1 MSERKPLDIYKKMD
15 INEVVRL
22 AKQGDALAFNYI
34 IEKYEGIVHGI
45 INIKN
50 FFMPGGEYADLYQEG
65 IIGIY
70 KAVSDYKEYYI
81 DNEGKEKKASFD
93 SFVTICIRRNL
104 ITSIK
109 ASTRNKHIPLN
120 SGISLNKIL
129 PDNENLTMMDILANR
144 AEVRHT
150 LEIDFLPPDKQLELK
165 EKKEQKTKDLDSVLS
180 DREKAIFYPY
190 LDGKSYKEIETELG
204 FNMKAIDNAIQR
216 VRRKVE
222 KIKNNETINTRKT
235 SRFPNS
241 H

>member
-1 MSERKPLDIYKKMD
+1 MSKSKPLEAYKKMET
-15 INEVVRL
+15 NELVRL
-22 AKQGDALAFNYI
+22 AKEGDPLAFNWIY
-34 IEKYEGIVHGI
+34 EKFEGIVHGI

-70 KAVSDYKEYYI
+70 KAVMDFKEVYI
-81 DNEGKEKKASFD
+81 DGEGKERKANFD

-120 SGISLNKIL
+120 QGISLNKTL
-129 PDNENLTMMDILANR
+129 PDNENLTMMDILAAR

-165 EKKEQKTKDLDSVLS
+165 DIKARRTKELDSVLS
-180 DREKAIFYPY
+180 TKEKTVFYPY
-190 LDGKSYKEIETELG
+190 LDGKSYKEIEDELG
-204 FNMKAIDNAIQR
+204 IDTKAIDNAIQR
-216 VRRKVE
+216 VRRKIK

-235 SRFPNS
+235 SPFPR
-241 H
+241 